1 MILCLAEQMNEAS
14 HTAYFLPFA
23 QILRKENVFV
33 VSLSSSTDLAS
44 LGSSDMTRSGEEARH
59 E

>member
-1 MILCLAEQMNEAS
+1 MNEAS

-44 LGSSDMTRSGEEARH
+44 LGSSDMTRSGEDARH